1 MALVLEEAGCDG
13 AAIGFF
19 YRVAA
24 LAAVGFGALLLEEV
38 KVLDIET
45 C

>member
-1 MALVLEEAGCDG
+1 MVLVLVEAGCVG
-13 AAIGFF
+13 TAVGLFCE
-19 YRVAA
+19 VAA